1 MRDVERTP
9 RWGDGLV
16 IFAFAFTLLR
26 AGEWPIVLGA
36 LVLGTAINL
45 AALYHQRRERRR
57 RQQARPLDLR

>member
-1 MRDVERTP
+1 
-9 RWGDGLV
+9 V